1 MRARRPMLP
10 VSCQSRRQGGA
21 PLLSLAPPRYNP
33 ASLSMQGLQTAEAG
47 ATAHCPLATL
57 VSTSRA
63 APRNPE
69 PQSNDGG
76 RWGWQPAE
84 AVLRAT
90 LVLTPCVHRTLPM
103 TYLLLSVLTFSAS
116 VVKTGSCWTQGRAGK
131 VCEARVSPGARKS
144 GSESD

>member
-1 MRARRPMLP
+1 MLLETDRQLRNFSPPLWGTWMRARRPMLP

-84 AVLRAT
+84 AGLD
-90 LVLTPCVHRTLPM
+90 P
-103 TYLLLSVLTFSAS
+103 
-116 VVKTGSCWTQGRAGK
+116 
-131 VCEARVSPGARKS
+131 
-144 GSESD
+144 